1 MRSDSTLARVLH
13 VAGGAAIGQFLII
26 AASPILTRMYAPADF
41 GLFGVYVSVV
51 SVIGAVAAFRYDV
64 ASSVVKSERCS
75 SMLFLLSLALIGLVS
90 FVSFPLLVGWQFSI
104 YSVSGEL
111 LIFPLLC
118 ALSVFSFGLFQAV
131 SYLTVRRMNFRSV
144 GYARA
149 FQSGGGALAQLA
161 LGLAGGG
168 WYGLALGYLSG
179 LILSLSFLFS
189 KLGGSLKLKDV
200 LKYRRR
206 LRCVAVRHCD
216 YAIKSA
222 PAALIGTAGLFA
234 PNILFSALY
243 GTSVAGAYV
252 LAQRVVVLPMHFIGM
267 AVAQVYLSKL
277 AGAYNEKDPKF
288 YGYVKSASVRLFVV
302 GLLPA
307 VLLSGFGSELFGFV
321 FGYQWKVSGIY
332 SSFLVWAFLLQLV
345 SSPLSTVFVIAGKQA
360 TQFFWELGRAV
371 AVVCSVFFSSFLGL
385 DALFAVFV
393 FSLVL
398 AVSYLIQLGLILK
411 CARSCSQSFGEAC
424 HA

>member
-13 VAGGAAIGQFLII
+13 VAGGAAIGQLLII
-26 AASPILTRMYAPADF
+26 AASPVLTRIYTPADF
-41 GLFGVYVSVV
+41 GFFGVYVSVV

-75 SMLFLLSLALIGLVS
+75 NMLFLLSLALVGFVS
-90 FVSFPLLVGWQFSI
+90 FLSFPLLVGWQFSVF
-104 YSVSGEL
+104 SVSGDWL
-111 LIFPLLC
+111 GFPLLC
-118 ALSVFSFGLFQAV
+118 ALSVFFFGLFQAA
-131 SYLTVRRMNFRSV
+131 SYVTVRRTKFKNV

-149 FQSGGGALAQLA
+149 LQSGGGVFAQLV

-179 LILSLSFLFS
+179 LILSFFFLWSRLSVP
-189 KLGGSLKLKDV
+189 LKLKDIS
-200 LKYRRR
+200 KYKRHI
-206 LRCVAVRHCD
+206 RCAAARHSD

-234 PNILFSALY
+234 PNILFSAFY
-243 GTSVAGAYV
+243 GASVAGAYV

-277 AGAYNEKDPKF
+277 AGAYNDKDPNF

-307 VLLSGFGSELFGFV
+307 MLLSVFGSQLFGFV
-321 FGYQWKVSGIY
+321 FGLQWKVSGVY

-345 SSPLSTVFVIAGKQA
+345 SSPLSTVFVIVGKQA
-360 TQFFWELGRAV
+360 TQFVWELGRILS
-371 AVVCSVFFSSFLGL
+371 VVISVFFASFLGL
-385 DALFAVFV
+385 DSLFAVCI
-393 FSLVL
+393 FSAVL
-398 AVSYLIQLGLILK
+398 AVSYLVQLYLILK
-411 CARSCSQSFGEAC
+411 CARACSKNFGESRCA
-424 HA
+424 